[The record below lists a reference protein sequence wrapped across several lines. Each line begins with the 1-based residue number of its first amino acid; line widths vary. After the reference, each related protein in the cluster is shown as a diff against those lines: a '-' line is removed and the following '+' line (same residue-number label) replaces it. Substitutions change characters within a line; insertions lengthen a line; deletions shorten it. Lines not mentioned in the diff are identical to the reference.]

1 MLYKLILGG
10 SHLAP
15 PELHLAHSSLL
26 EEICRLTEKAYPVL
40 IENLCSNFLMI
51 NRVLRFWKSYDG
63 LMAFVVQ
70 LAKRQTNLGGNR
82 VEGWFVLHADIRH
95 Q

>member
-1 MLYKLILGG
+1 MIVVIK
-10 SHLAP
+10 S
-15 PELHLAHSSLL
+15 
-26 EEICRLTEKAYPVL
+26 
-40 IENLCSNFLMI
+40 IENEDFIFTSNFLMI

-63 LMAFVVQ
+63 LMAFVAQ

-82 VEGWFVLHADIRH
+82 VEDSSVVHADIKH

>member
-1 MLYKLILGG
+1 MGG

-15 PELHLAHSSLL
+15 PELHWAYFSLL

-40 IENLCSNFLMI
+40 IANLCSNFLMI

-63 LMAFVVQ
+63 LMAFVAQ

-82 VEGWFVLHADIRH
+82 VEDSSVVHADIKH